1 MIRTRTPFRITL
13 GGGGTDLASYY
24 EQHGGMC
31 LAAAV
36 SLNLDILL
44 KPAWEQDDILAHY
57 SESERVQSLEELKNE
72 RLRECLR
79 YAGITKRIEVA
90 SFASVGPKT
99 GLGSSSSFVVGLL
112 KSLYAIQNIHIDKE
126 ELARAACEV
135 EVNILK
141 KPMGKQDQYAA
152 AFGGMQMFTF
162 DPNGDVRVE
171 HISMPRT
178 KRQELDER
186 LLLFWTGVS
195 RDSES
200 VLKDQV
206 VRSEEMDQDMMEN
219 LHRVKEL
226 GFDSKAALH
235 KGDLERFG
243 QLMHTHWEN
252 KIKRSPNM
260 TTESISKWYNTG
272 MANGAVGG
280 KLVGAGG
287 GGFLMFLAD
296 DSEKLRLAMKQEG
309 LQEISFN
316 FDSEGSRVVED
327 DRNHKV
333 EVVGIQDGV
342 KMKELQ
348 WP

>member
-1 MIRTRTPFRITL
+1 
-13 GGGGTDLASYY
+13 
-24 EQHGGMC
+24 
-31 LAAAV
+31 
-36 SLNLDILL
+36 
-44 KPAWEQDDILAHY
+44 
-57 SESERVQSLEELKNE
+57 
-72 RLRECLR
+72 
-79 YAGITKRIEVA
+79 
-90 SFASVGPKT
+90 
-99 GLGSSSSFVVGLL
+99 
-112 KSLYAIQNIHIDKE
+112 
-126 ELARAACEV
+126 
-135 EVNILK
+135 
-141 KPMGKQDQYAA
+141 
-152 AFGGMQMFTF
+152 
-162 DPNGDVRVE
+162 
-171 HISMPRT
+171 RT